1 MRRRH
6 RRHTGA
12 RARTWD
18 ATTSSTPTTT
28 MIWTMTTICYPRWA
42 ARGGAREEKDAGRVD
57 RETIQKHPKGRRRR
71 DARAREDANEDEDV
85 RIDVANG
92 STKRKRP
99 TGEVDS
105 DDDERPFV
113 RRLKEL
119 ERKRGALR
127 REKGA
132 TVANGAQDERM

>member
-1 MRRRH
+1 MPVESTVKSKNPKTSKR
-6 RRHTGA
+6 
-12 RARTWD
+12 
-18 ATTSSTPTTT
+18 ATTS
-28 MIWTMTTICYPRWA
+28 
-42 ARGGAREEKDAGRVD
+42 
-57 RETIQKHPKGRRRR
+57 RR
-71 DARAREDANEDEDV
+71 ARAREDANEDEDV

-119 ERKRGALR
+119 EKRGALDAKKAR
-127 REKGA
+127 PSRTALKTNGCRVKKGSLEWFKREKAIDDEALARDAA
-132 TVANGAQDERM
+132 TKERRRG